1 MKLRGEVRAILL
13 GLRQRATPHPALR
26 ATFPSNLGKASPDD
40 LRFVNAANHVL
51 SGLIPAL
58 LPNGTRGSRGS
69 ALCYIASR
77 RRRSR
82 MRVAVRGRRLVRAP
96 LRHLRFARQG
106 DTFEACCTNVAGA
119 AADLIEGESDGDSEI
134 QIEIIAHASVRASP
148 REGPPQSGPIQ
159 VERGG
164 PPLLP
169 FGRRACHRARPG
181 GGAERRMKAPSPSD
195 YAPSGAAWANLPRLH
210 PHPLPFSRTG
220 EGGAQATSARRRQG
234 A

>member
-1 MKLRGEVRAILL
+1 
-13 GLRQRATPHPALR
+13 
-26 ATFPSNLGKASPDD
+26 
-40 LRFVNAANHVL
+40 
-51 SGLIPAL
+51 
-58 LPNGTRGSRGS
+58 
-69 ALCYIASR
+69 
-77 RRRSR
+77 
-82 MRVAVRGRRLVRAP
+82 
-96 LRHLRFARQG
+96 
-106 DTFEACCTNVAGA
+106 
-119 AADLIEGESDGDSEI
+119 
-134 QIEIIAHASVRASP
+134 VRASP

>member
-1 MKLRGEVRAILL
+1 MRPI
-13 GLRQRATPHPALR
+13 T
-26 ATFPSNLGKASPDD
+26 SS
-40 LRFVNAANHVL
+40 

-82 MRVAVRGRRLVRAP
+82 MRVAVVKAAHDDEAGVWCVHHSDVEGLHVE
-96 LRHLRFARQG
+96 G

-181 GGAERRMKAPSPSD
+181 GGAERRMRAPSPSD

-220 EGGAQATSARRRQG
+220 EGGAQPRRPVAVKAHSPSKDGRLRRPMRASSASLRPSG
-234 A
+234 